1 MEQQPTY
8 VGLDIHKNT
17 IVATAVDS
25 QGRRIDPSKLT
36 SSDHDLREYL
46 RALPGDKRV
55 VMEACTFWEHS
66 FDAAASVSSSVVLSH
81 PYKTRII
88 AEARVK
94 TDKVDSEALATLLR
108 LDAVPEAFAPPPAL
122 RQMRDTVKERVF
134 YLAKEK
140 SVKNHLYAY
149 LMRKGIPYEEGVL
162 GLKKKRETLRE
173 LHNPVVDRA
182 LDMLAHF
189 DTGTKDLD
197 RAVHGEFERSKEA
210 QLLATIPGI
219 GEITAVT
226 RAAYLTPIERF
237 DNIDQVSAYCGLAPS
252 THQSGDHEFHGHLRS
267 DSHHLLRWI
276 LVEAGWKTRQ
286 FEKRGDVAKAG
297 NRSAR
302 RHGKGT
308 GAIAAA
314 HKLLK
319 ISYAVLRRGTPY
331 QPHAPEPEGRKVLTA
346 DS

>member
-1 MEQQPTY
+1 MEGPIY

-17 IVATAVDS
+17 IVATALDS
-25 QGRRIDPSKLT
+25 QGRRVDQAKLS
-36 SSDHDLREYL
+36 SSDQELRQYL
-46 RALPGDKRV
+46 QALPGEKRV
-55 VMEACTFWEHS
+55 VMEACTFWEHT
-66 FDAAASVSSSVVLSH
+66 FDAAASVASSVLLSH

-88 AEARVK
+88 AEASVK

-108 LDAVPEAFAPPPAL
+108 LDAIPEAFAPPPAL

-149 LMRKGIPYEEGVL
+149 LMRKGIPYDGGVL
-162 GLKKKRETLRE
+162 GLKRKREALRD

-182 LDMLAHF
+182 LDLLTHF
-189 DTGTKDLD
+189 DEGAKELD
-197 RAVHGEFERSKEA
+197 RAIHEEFVRSKEA
-210 QLLATIPGI
+210 QLLETIPGV

-226 RAAYLTPIERF
+226 LAAYLTPIERF
-237 DNIDQVSAYCGLAPS
+237 SNIDQVSAFCGLAPT

-267 DSHHLLRWI
+267 DSHHILRWVLI
-276 LVEAGWKTRQ
+276 EAGWMTRRN
-286 FEKRGDVAKAG
+286 EKRGDVAKAG

-308 GAIAAA
+308 GAVAAA

-319 ISYAVLRRGTPY
+319 ICYAVLRRGTAY
-331 QPHAPEPEGRKVLTA
+331 QPHAPEPGAARF
-346 DS
+346 

>member
-1 MEQQPTY
+1 MKGPVY

-17 IVATAVDS
+17 IVATAVDPRG
-25 QGRRIDPSKLT
+25 QRIDQSKL
-36 SSDHDLREYL
+36 SASDRELQEYL

-55 VMEACTFWEHS
+55 VMEACTFWEHTY
-66 FDAAASVSSSVVLSH
+66 DAAASVASSVLLSH

-108 LDAVPEAFAPPPAL
+108 LDAIPEAFAPPPPL

-134 YLAKEK
+134 YLEKEK
-140 SVKNHLYAY
+140 AIKNHLYAY
-149 LMRKGIPYEEGVL
+149 LMRKGIPYEEGIL
-162 GLKKKRETLRE
+162 GLKRKREALRE
-173 LHNPVVDRA
+173 LNNPVVDRT
-182 LDMLAHF
+182 LLLLAHL
-189 DTGTKDLD
+189 DETTKELD
-197 RAVHGEFERSKEA
+197 RAIHVEFERSREA
-210 QLLATIPGI
+210 QLLATIPGV

-226 RAAYLTPIERF
+226 LVAYLTPIDRF
-237 DNIDQVSAYCGLAPS
+237 DNVDQVSAYCGLVPS
-252 THQSGDHEFHGHLRS
+252 TYQSGDREFHGHLRS

-276 LVEAGWKTRQ
+276 LIESGWKTRQ
-286 FEKRGDVAKAG
+286 YEKRGDVAKAG

-308 GAIAAA
+308 GAVAAA

-319 ISYAVLRRGTPY
+319 ICYAVLRRGTPY
-331 QPHAPEPEGRKVLTA
+331 QPHAPEPEGRIVA
-346 DS
+346 SAGS

>member
-1 MEQQPTY
+1 MEQSTY

-17 IVATAVDS
+17 IVATALDP
-25 QGRRIDPSKLT
+25 QGKRLDQSKLS
-36 SSDHDLREYL
+36 SSDTELQEYL
-46 RALPGDKRV
+46 RGLPGDKRV

-66 FDAAASVSSSVVLSH
+66 FDAAASEASSVILSH
-81 PYKTRII
+81 PYKTRVI

-122 RQMRDTVKERVF
+122 RQMRDPVKERVF

-140 SVKNHLYAY
+140 SIKNHLYAY
-149 LMRKGIPYEEGVL
+149 LMRKGIPYEDGVL
-162 GLKKKRETLRE
+162 GLKRKRGALRE
-173 LHNPVVDRA
+173 LKNPVVDRT
-182 LDMLAHF
+182 LDLLVHF
-189 DTGTKDLD
+189 EEATKELD
-197 RAVHGEFERSKEA
+197 RSIHEEFTKSKEA

-226 RAAYLTPIERF
+226 LVAYLTPIERF
-237 DNIDQVSAYCGLAPS
+237 TNIDQVSAYCGLAPS
-252 THQSGDHEFHGHLRS
+252 TYQSGDRKFHGHLRS

-276 LVEAGWKTRQ
+276 LIEAGWKTRQ
-286 FEKRGDVAKAG
+286 YEKRGDVAKAG
-297 NRSAR
+297 SRSAR

-308 GAIAAA
+308 GAVAAA

-319 ISYAVLRRGTPY
+319 ICYAVLRRGTPY
-331 QPHAPEPEGRKVLTA
+331 QPHAPEPEGRNSVSA

>member
-1 MEQQPTY
+1 MEGPTF

-25 QGRRIDPSKLT
+25 QGQRIDQSKLS
-36 SSDHDLREYL
+36 SSDHELREYL

-55 VMEACTFWEHS
+55 VMEACTFWEHTY
-66 FDAAASVSSSVVLSH
+66 DASATVASSVLLSH

-94 TDKVDSEALATLLR
+94 TDRVDSEALATLLR

-149 LMRKGIPYEEGVL
+149 LMRKGIPYQEGIL
-162 GLKKKRETLRE
+162 GLKKKREALRE

-182 LDMLAHF
+182 LDLLVHF
-189 DTGTKDLD
+189 DEGTKELD
-197 RAVHGEFERSKEA
+197 RAINDEFERSKEA
-210 QLLATIPGI
+210 QLLATIPGV

-226 RAAYLTPIERF
+226 LAAYLIPIERF
-237 DNIDQVSAYCGLAPS
+237 ANINQVSAYCGLAPS

-267 DSHHLLRWI
+267 DSHHMLRWI

-286 FEKRGDVAKAG
+286 YEKRGDVARAG

-302 RHGKGT
+302 RHGKGS
-308 GAIAAA
+308 GAVAAS

-319 ISYAVLRRGTPY
+319 ICYAVLRRGTPY
-331 QPHAPEPEGRKVLTA
+331 QPHAPQPEGRRILTA